1 MKRKHFLLT
10 LIIYSLVVSSCNS
23 QSGDSPEPPEDTFN
37 YARTNYVLKSGHTE
51 EELEG
56 APWVN
61 TNIDGMIEA
70 IEKPSIKDDF
80 YTHVNYENI
89 TNKSKGLFNKSS
101 DQVISNLLY
110 LFDPVESDYSDR
122 ETALYLYENINQ
134 GSKNDINN
142 YLTSLDVDS
151 FLLSKEAIT
160 LPSMP
165 IKLLDGGSIDYLSFN
180 YGQFISLPLL
190 GFYSFYADYYEDYM
204 PFKEAAISVYTTLLT
219 VMGYA
224 QEEIPQMVT
233 GLLTDVG
240 NYAYQVFS
248 NFHNAG
254 SFTQKTVDSLQDGL
268 KLPLVDYGY
277 ALTDNIKCYNPVP
290 SAMSNMKYYINNL
303 EVYIKMCIAFDYR
316 FLLGKDNYNNIS
328 AAIRSLQVFQDDF
341 TFDEDDS
348 EEEIAAKLVKGLVPT
363 ILDKGYIQEFDDL
376 ELREQVSNLIDEVIA
391 GYKTYVNQ
399 ITWFNDAGRNHFISK
414 LDNIRK
420 FSLYSDKVKAYPD
433 FDYDYSSPT
442 TKLEV
447 MNDYFKYQMDLEIQG
462 LVETEVSSACYTV
475 NAFYSPTS
483 NSFTILFG
491 LLACRDWIST
501 SKEEL
506 FARLSFVIGHE
517 ISHAFD
523 PLRITYDKNGQ
534 DKRTWGDQE
543 IRERYNSRITKM
555 VDFYNKIHVLNNV
568 TADGN
573 NQKGEIFADF
583 GAMSV
588 MLNMAKSIENFN
600 YDKFFKEYA
609 QTWLNYIDQ
618 DDLDYYLGDSHPLYF
633 LRVNAVVSQ
642 FEEFQNTYDIKLG
655 DGMYVPAK
663 ERVAPYNQ

>member
-10 LIIYSLVVSSCNS
+10 LIIYSLAVSSCSNN
-23 QSGDSPEPPEDTFN
+23 SPEPPEGTFN

-89 TNKSKGLFNKSS
+89 TNKTKGLFDKSS
-101 DQVISNLLY
+101 DQVTSNLLY
-110 LFDPVESDYSDR
+110 LFDPVEPDYSDR

-190 GFYSFYADYYEDYM
+190 GFYSFYADYYKDYV

-233 GLLTDVG
+233 GLLNDVG
-240 NYAYQVFS
+240 SFGYTVYNQFLQS
-248 NFHNAG
+248 NIIPQTIVGNLP
-254 SFTQKTVDSLQDGL
+254 DNL
-268 KLPLVDYGY
+268 KLPLIDYGF
-277 ALTDNIKCYNPVP
+277 DPSDSIKYYSPVP
-290 SAMSNMKYYINNL
+290 NAINNMKNYIGNF

-316 FLLGKDNYNNIS
+316 FLLGKDNYNQIS
-328 AAIRSLQVFQDDF
+328 SSIRKLQIFDDDF
-341 TFDEDDS
+341 TFDEDD
-348 EEEIAAKLVKGLVPT
+348 EEDEIAAKLVKGLVPT

-414 LDNIRK
+414 LDNIKK

-433 FDYDYSSPT
+433 FDYDYSVPT
-442 TKLEV
+442 NKLKV
-447 MNDYFKYQMDLEIQG
+447 MNDYFKYQLDLEVNG
-462 LVETEVSSACYTV
+462 LAETEMYSACYTV

-534 DKRTWGDQE
+534 DKKTWGDEE

-555 VDFYNKIHVLNNV
+555 VDFYNKIHVLNNI

-573 NQKGEIFADF
+573 TQKGEIFADF

-609 QTWLNYIDQ
+609 QTWLSYIDS
-618 DDLDYYLGDSHPLYF
+618 DDLDYYLRDSHPLYF

-642 FEEFQNTYDIKLG
+642 FEEFQNTYNIKLG
-655 DGMYVPAK
+655 DGMYVPIK